1 MMNRRLVLVAAAL
14 AAVGL
19 MAGCSFR
26 PLSPEEK
33 IRRLDR
39 SECEADANAMIGSR
53 FYNELAWDWY
63 FERCM
68 KQKGYTPEQIRE
80 MWR

>member
-1 MMNRRLVLVAAAL
+1 
-14 AAVGL
+14 
-19 MAGCSFR
+19 
-26 PLSPEEK
+26 
-33 IRRLDR
+33 
-39 SECEADANAMIGSR
+39 MIGSR

-80 MWR
+80 MWY